1 VATMS
6 PARNVG
12 SLVASNGAKP
22 SASRP
27 LQVQLAISAV
37 EVGIAL
43 AVARRGVIDA
53 AAEEHFGLARWAH
66 RPASLD
72 RRRVG
77 HVLERDTLAEG

>member
-1 VATMS
+1 
-6 PARNVG
+6 
-12 SLVASNGAKP
+12 
-22 SASRP
+22 
-27 LQVQLAISAV
+27 
-37 EVGIAL
+37 
-43 AVARRGVIDA
+43 VIDA